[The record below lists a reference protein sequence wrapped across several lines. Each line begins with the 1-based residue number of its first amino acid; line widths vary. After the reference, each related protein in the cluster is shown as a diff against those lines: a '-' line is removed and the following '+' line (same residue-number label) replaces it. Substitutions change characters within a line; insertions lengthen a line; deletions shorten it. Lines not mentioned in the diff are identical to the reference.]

1 MVLKIGHRGAM
12 GYEPENTLRSFKKAI
27 ELNVDMIEFDVH
39 VCKTGEIVVIHDD
52 KLDRTTNGKGDVSK
66 TSFKELRKLNAGKGE
81 KIPLLQEVL
90 NLLCPTKL
98 IRVKHR
104 AQYTT
109 TTNKLDGSFCCCS
122 IIDKKVK
129 VNIELKGKGTATPVF
144 EVIET
149 YVKENGWSYNDFLI
163 SSFNHY
169 ELKKFNKLN
178 PKVKISVL
186 TEKISNEVVKFAEK
200 INAYSV
206 NPSIEFVNK
215 KFVDNA
221 HKRGMKVFVWTVN
234 NADDIERMKQL
245 NVDGI
250 FSDFPD
256 RV

>member
-39 VCKTGEIVVIHDD
+39 VCKTGELVVIHDD
-52 KLDRTTNGKGDVSK
+52 KLDRTTNGKGDVFDN
-66 TSFKELRKLNAGKGE
+66 SFQELRKLNAGKGE

-90 NLLCPTKL
+90 EVLNLVDKNLN
-98 IRVKHR
+98 V
-104 AQYTT
+104 
-109 TTNKLDGSFCCCS
+109 
-122 IIDKKVK
+122 KKVK
-129 VNIELKGKGTATPVF
+129 LNIELKGKGTATPVF

-149 YVKENGWSYNDFLI
+149 YVREKGWSYNHFLI

-169 ELKKFNKLN
+169 KLKKFNKLN

-200 INAYSV
+200 INAYSI
-206 NPSIEFVNK
+206 NISIEFINK
-215 KFVDNA
+215 KFVQDA
-221 HKRGMKVFVWTVN
+221 HKRGLKVFVWTVN

-245 NVDGI
+245 NIDGI

-256 RV
+256 RI